1 MESEIRGRKKGNEA
15 YNWLASR
22 LVVKENEANNKRI
35 CSHFDTSTCQSTKL
49 FSLKNFFYSSFGE
62 SSIQFSFKK
71 SYFSEV
77 FLGQFRKLR
86 TLQWNGAEV
95 GIMKES
101 RNVEPL
107 SFLPDELTYFM
118 SKVSARLTFPL
129 SRNKSQNSRPIFYL

>member
-1 MESEIRGRKKGNEA
+1 M
-15 YNWLASR
+15 
-22 LVVKENEANNKRI
+22 
-35 CSHFDTSTCQSTKL
+35 
-49 FSLKNFFYSSFGE
+49 
-62 SSIQFSFKK
+62 
-71 SYFSEV
+71 
-77 FLGQFRKLR
+77 GQFRKLR

-129 SRNKSQNSRPIFYL
+129 SRNKSQAFILLVERNGRNIKFT